1 MGFTSTNGTIW
12 STNAEKKI
20 EGMNE
25 GVAKEK
31 RTRDEREQERKKINM
46 NGMQLAHIKAK
57 IHVSYLRGRDKKKII
72 RAVCDLKIYVR
83 STFIL

>member
-31 RTRDEREQERKKINM
+31 R
-46 NGMQLAHIKAK
+46 A
-57 IHVSYLRGRDKKKII
+57 RGEKENKYEWD
-72 RAVCDLKIYVR
+72 AVG
-83 STFIL
+83 SH